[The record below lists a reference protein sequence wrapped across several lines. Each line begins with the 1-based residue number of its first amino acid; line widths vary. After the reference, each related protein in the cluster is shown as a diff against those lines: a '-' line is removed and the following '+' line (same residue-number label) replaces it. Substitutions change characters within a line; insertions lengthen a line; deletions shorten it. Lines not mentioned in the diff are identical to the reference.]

1 MPRTS
6 ALQQGKPLQLEKA
19 HTQQEAP
26 STAQINSCCFFF
38 LKRER
43 KRNRETKPSQTQKQ
57 DKHLCGPEITLMQSA
72 IWTGSCQGQSEVQGL
87 FKVRGSRHSLQVA
100 T

>member
-26 STAQINSCCFFF
+26 STAKIIFFF

-57 DKHLCGPEITLMQSA
+57 DKHLCGPEITLM
-72 IWTGSCQGQSEVQGL
+72 
-87 FKVRGSRHSLQVA
+87 
-100 T
+100 